1 LRWSARVFRR
11 TRVQHFFACAG
22 ARAFCRMRVQ
32 HSFDCVTL
40 LACAGARWNAHVQQ
54 SLAFRVLFCLAALA
68 KSFGFFSLALDFW
81 FYLHAPI

>member
-1 LRWSARVFRR
+1 MRAFLFCLLH
-11 TRVQHFFACAG
+11 VQHFFPA
-22 ARAFCRMRVQ
+22 RVQ

-54 SLAFRVLFCLAALA
+54 SLAFRALFCLAALA